1 MVKPLHVLWNCHQ
14 ILEQLTQFIQVW
26 SIRFVY
32 PYTDSKV
39 TILSHNFNKNEFLE

>member
-14 ILEQLTQFIQVW
+14 ILEQLANA
-26 SIRFVY
+26 VY

-39 TILSHNFNKNEFLE
+39 TICKVTILIKNEFLE